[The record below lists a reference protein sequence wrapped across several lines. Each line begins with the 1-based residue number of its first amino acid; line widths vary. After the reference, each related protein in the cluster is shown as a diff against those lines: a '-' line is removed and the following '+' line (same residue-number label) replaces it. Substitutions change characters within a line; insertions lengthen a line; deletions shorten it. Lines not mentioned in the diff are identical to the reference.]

1 MGEREMDDIKQALM
15 ELTVNIRHMDS
26 KQDEMIND
34 VKSIK
39 EAIYNPETGLYAR
52 VRDLEQWQ
60 QNMSRVIWTV
70 GLGSQKSRNVMKQ
83 VETIEEL
90 LEEEDLETTLA
101 VINRLRL
108 TLKSID
114 LRLADVEMIS
124 QGYLTHLEGD
134 KNVPDRRPSV
144 DSTGISDAITNP

>member
-1 MGEREMDDIKQALM
+1 MNMTNDEILDLKAAIM

-26 KQDEMIND
+26 KQDEMIGD

-70 GLGSQKSRNVMKQ
+70 GLGLVGLVAKAIM
-83 VETIEEL
+83 E
-90 LEEEDLETTLA
+90 
-101 VINRLRL
+101 VI
-108 TLKSID
+108 
-114 LRLADVEMIS
+114 
-124 QGYLTHLEGD
+124 
-134 KNVPDRRPSV
+134 
-144 DSTGISDAITNP
+144 

>member
-1 MGEREMDDIKQALM
+1 MSEKEMNEIKQALM
-15 ELTVNIRHMDS
+15 ELTVNIKHMGT

-70 GLGSQKSRNVMKQ
+70 GLGFVGLVSKAIM
-83 VETIEEL
+83 E
-90 LEEEDLETTLA
+90 
-101 VINRLRL
+101 VI
-108 TLKSID
+108 
-114 LRLADVEMIS
+114 
-124 QGYLTHLEGD
+124 
-134 KNVPDRRPSV
+134 
-144 DSTGISDAITNP
+144 

>member
-1 MGEREMDDIKQALM
+1 MSEREMDDIKQALM

-70 GLGSQKSRNVMKQ
+70 GLGFVGLVSK
-83 VETIEEL
+83 
-90 LEEEDLETTLA
+90 
-101 VINRLRL
+101 
-108 TLKSID
+108 
-114 LRLADVEMIS
+114 
-124 QGYLTHLEGD
+124 
-134 KNVPDRRPSV
+134 
-144 DSTGISDAITNP
+144 AIMEVL

>member
-1 MGEREMDDIKQALM
+1 MNNDEILDLKAAIL

-26 KQDEMIND
+26 KQDEMIDD

-70 GLGSQKSRNVMKQ
+70 GLGFVGLVSK
-83 VETIEEL
+83 
-90 LEEEDLETTLA
+90 
-101 VINRLRL
+101 
-108 TLKSID
+108 
-114 LRLADVEMIS
+114 
-124 QGYLTHLEGD
+124 
-134 KNVPDRRPSV
+134 
-144 DSTGISDAITNP
+144 AIMEVL

>member
-1 MGEREMDDIKQALM
+1 MNMTNDEILDLKAAIM

-26 KQDEMIND
+26 KQDEMIDD

-70 GLGSQKSRNVMKQ
+70 GLGLVGLVAK
-83 VETIEEL
+83 
-90 LEEEDLETTLA
+90 
-101 VINRLRL
+101 
-108 TLKSID
+108 
-114 LRLADVEMIS
+114 
-124 QGYLTHLEGD
+124 
-134 KNVPDRRPSV
+134 
-144 DSTGISDAITNP
+144 AIMEII

>member
-1 MGEREMDDIKQALM
+1 MTNDEILDLKAAIM

-26 KQDEMIND
+26 KQDEMIDD

-70 GLGSQKSRNVMKQ
+70 GLG
-83 VETIEEL
+83 
-90 LEEEDLETTLA
+90 LA
-101 VINRLRL
+101 GLVAKAIMEVI
-108 TLKSID
+108 
-114 LRLADVEMIS
+114 
-124 QGYLTHLEGD
+124 
-134 KNVPDRRPSV
+134 
-144 DSTGISDAITNP
+144 